1 MTPSRVSRVHILAVA
16 IAFAITYGCATTAPT
31 PALQEPE
38 VQHGIASWYGQEF
51 AGRTTANGEI
61 FDPLLLT
68 AAHRTLPFGTVADVK
83 NTKSGQS
90 VRVRINDRG
99 PFVGNRMID
108 LSYAAAQQ
116 IGLIDPGSGDVE
128 LHIVKMGAGDREPP
142 APYVVTVAEVP
153 QGAVVGSDAGRTSAI
168 TPTPVRPSEPPAV
181 EFPLPAGTPAP
192 KSAVVTPEPATE
204 TGDFH
209 IQVEEVHGD
218 PPTEVRRQVAPDGKS
233 VQTVEVAD
241 GGTVATPVPPSPTPV
256 PRHETPSSPGHS
268 SAANLDAARAAAV
281 HPVPAPSASRKRF
294 AVQVGAFSIESNA
307 KTLQDRL
314 TRIGQQSYVL
324 HDTLYRVRIGPF
336 GTREEAVRART
347 TLEGNGI
354 SAIVL
359 GE

>member
-1 MTPSRVSRVHILAVA
+1 MTGSRAARVHILAVA

-116 IGLIDPGSGDVE
+116 IGLIEPGSGDVE
-128 LHIVKMGAGDREPP
+128 LHIVKMGAGEREPP
-142 APYVVTVAEVP
+142 APYVVTVAEAP
-153 QGAVVGSDAGRTSAI
+153 QSAVVGSDASRTPAI

-192 KSAVVTPEPATE
+192 KSAVVTPQPAAE
-204 TGDFH
+204 MGDFH

-218 PPTEVRRQVAPDGKS
+218 TPTEVRRQVAPDGKS

-241 GGTVATPVPPSPTPV
+241 GTVTTPVPVSPAPV
-256 PRHETPSSPGHS
+256 PRHETPAAPGHS
-268 SAANLDAARAAAV
+268 SAANLDAARATAPR
-281 HPVPAPSASRKRF
+281 PVAAPSASKKRF

-314 TRIGQQSYVL
+314 SRIGQQSYVL
-324 HDTLYRVRIGPF
+324 HDSLYRVRIGPF

-347 TLEGNGI
+347 ALEGNGI
-354 SAIVL
+354 SAIVV